1 MLARPRGCFA
11 SVALGN
17 PRERSSFALC
27 TSDVVPDSS
36 ETNPKIVQT
45 RIGST
50 LRQSGNLLLIYD
62 TAADARPP
70 RCGCGLRCKMD
81 APSVSWRS
89 IRSNRRRPKPIRELE
104 RIFESS
110 GVVEVGT
117 GSIPRDPTHEYRVNP
132 KLLEWVQRLDPT
144 YLR

>member
-1 MLARPRGCFA
+1 M
-11 SVALGN
+11 
-17 PRERSSFALC
+17 
-27 TSDVVPDSS
+27 PD
-36 ETNPKIVQT
+36 
-45 RIGST
+45 R
-50 LRQSGNLLLIYD
+50 
-62 TAADARPP
+62 P

-104 RIFESS
+104 RIFESR
-110 GVVEVGT
+110 GAVEVGN

-144 YLR
+144 DLRWQNPQCPLTERSGQITPNEVEAHSR